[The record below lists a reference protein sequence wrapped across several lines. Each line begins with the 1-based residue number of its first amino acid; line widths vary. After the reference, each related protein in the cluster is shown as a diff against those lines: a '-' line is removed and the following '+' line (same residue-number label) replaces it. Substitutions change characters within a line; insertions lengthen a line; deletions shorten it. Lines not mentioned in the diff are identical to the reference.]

1 MKFLNYLH
9 KFKLFLLLSGDK
21 PEDIFFI
28 QIAKLFFLPL
38 RLLTKKNLGLFL
50 FKDVIAKVSYG
61 KFFCRKKSEDLGII
75 SESFESEIFSIF
87 KPKEG
92 DIVVDCGAHIGKY
105 TIYASK
111 LVGSRGKVLAIEPE
125 PRNFEILNKNC
136 QINHCKNVILLKN
149 AVWDSDKE
157 LKLFITN
164 AVTEHSLK
172 RVTQNFIKVRAL
184 KLDTLLGKLKLE
196 KVDWLKI
203 DAEGAEI
210 EVLKGAKKY
219 LTKGKIKNIIIES
232 EKPKELLP
240 TIKKLG
246 YSVKQ
251 IYQNYYLFT
260 KV

>member
-1 MKFLNYLH
+1 
-9 KFKLFLLLSGDK
+9 
-21 PEDIFFI
+21 
-28 QIAKLFFLPL
+28 
-38 RLLTKKNLGLFL
+38 
-50 FKDVIAKVSYG
+50 VIAKVSYG

-136 QINHCKNVILLKN
+136 QINHCKNVILLNN

-251 IYQNYYLFT
+251 IYQNYYLLT